1 MTATHAIPRSS
12 LRDRLTRGEIILLD
26 GALGTELE
34 RRGVSTRLPLWSAQA
49 VLDAPDRVREV
60 HEEYAR
66 AGADILT
73 AATFR
78 TTPRAVDAVRA
89 LGGATAGGGGARLDA
104 LVLTRA
110 AIALCAEARVK
121 EGATREIL
129 IAGSIAPLEDC
140 YAPERVPDTATAQR
154 EHAEQARR
162 LAEAGADLLLVET
175 MGTIREAV
183 AAATGAARTGL
194 PLFVSFI
201 CRDGAALLGG
211 EPLSDAV
218 RAAEAAGAVAILV
231 NCTGVD
237 AMPACLDTLSRSTS
251 LPIGCFPNAGSPD
264 LAAGTWHF
272 DSAMTPERFARAG
285 LTWVQAGAQIVGGCC
300 GTGPA
305 HVRALREALPSLL
318 LE

>member
-1 MTATHAIPRSS
+1 LTATHAIPRSS

-49 VLDAPDRVREV
+49 VLDAPEHVRAI

-78 TTPRAVDAVRA
+78 TTPRAVNAARA
-89 LGGATAGGGGARLDA
+89 GGGATAGLDA
-104 LVLTRA
+104 LTLTRA
-110 AIALCAEARVK
+110 AIALCAEARAAVGGK
-121 EGATREIL
+121 EGAAREIL

-140 YAPERVPDTATAQR
+140 YAPDRAPDAAVAER

-183 AAATGAARTGL
+183 AAVTGAARTGL
-194 PLFVSFI
+194 PLLVSFI
-201 CRDGAALLGG
+201 CRDGATLLGG
-211 EPLSDAV
+211 DPLADAV
-218 RAAEAAGAVAILV
+218 RAVEGAGVDAILV
-231 NCTGVD
+231 NCTGVN
-237 AMPACLDTLSRSTS
+237 AMAAGLDTLSRSTS

-264 LAAGTWHF
+264 LASGSWRF
-272 DSAMTPERFARAG
+272 DSTITPDRFAREG

-305 HVRALREALPSLL
+305 HIRALRDLLPPVL

>member
-1 MTATHAIPRSS
+1 MAATHAIPRSS

-78 TTPRAVDAVRA
+78 TTMRAVNAARA
-89 LGGATAGGGGARLDA
+89 AGGASAGGGGARLDA
-104 LVLTRA
+104 LALTRT
-110 AIALCAEARVK
+110 AISLCGEARAK
-121 EGATREIL
+121 EGATREVL

-140 YAPERVPDTATAQR
+140 YAPERAPDTATAQR

-162 LAEAGADLLLVET
+162 LAEAGADVLLLET
-175 MGTIREAV
+175 MGTVGEAV
-183 AAATGAARTGL
+183 AAATGAARNGL
-194 PLFVSFI
+194 PLFVSFL
-201 CRDGAALLGG
+201 CRDGATLLGG
-211 EPLSDAV
+211 DPLADAV
-218 RAAEAAGAVAILV
+218 RAVEAAGADAVLV
-231 NCTGVD
+231 NCTAVD

-264 LAAGTWHF
+264 LSSGTWHF

-300 GTGPA
+300 GTGPD
-305 HVRALREALPSLL
+305 HIRALRDSLPPVL

>member
-1 MTATHAIPRSS
+1 MPRSS

-34 RRGVSTRLPLWSAQA
+34 RRGVSTALPLWSAQA
-49 VLDAPDRVREV
+49 VLDAPEHVRAI

-78 TTPRAVDAVRA
+78 TTPRAVAAARA
-89 LGGATAGGGGARLDA
+89 AGGAGAGLDA
-104 LVLTRA
+104 LMLTRA
-110 AIALCAEARVK
+110 AISLCAEARAK
-121 EGATREIL
+121 EGAGREIL

-140 YAPERVPDTATAQR
+140 YAPERAPDAAAAER

-162 LAEAGADLLLVET
+162 LADAGADLLLVET
-175 MGTIREAV
+175 MGTIRESV
-183 AAATGAARTGL
+183 AAAKGAAQTGL
-194 PLFVSFI
+194 PLLVSFI
-201 CRDGAALLGG
+201 CGDGAVLLGG
-211 EPLSDAV
+211 EPLADAA
-218 RAAEAAGAVAILV
+218 RAVEAAGVDAILV

-237 AMPACLDTLSRSTS
+237 AMAACLDTLSRSTS

-264 LAAGTWHF
+264 LASGVWRF
-272 DSAMTPERFARAG
+272 DSTMTPERFAHEG

-305 HVRALREALPSLL
+305 HIRALRDLLPPVL